1 MDNHPIIIDNGSG
14 TIKMGHAGDETPRLF
29 TTTVTGKPK
38 DPNQMVGMDF
48 KELFIGD

>member
-1 MDNHPIIIDNGSG
+1 MDNSPIIIDNGSG
-14 TIKMGHAGDETPRLF
+14 TIKMGHAGDEEPRDI
-29 TTTVTGKPK
+29 TTSVTGKPK